1 MEKFDLFADIA
12 ERTEGSIYIGVVGP
26 VRTGKST
33 LIRRFMDLVV
43 LPEIEDTYV
52 RQRTADALPQSG
64 AGRTIMTTEPKFV
77 PDEPVE
83 VPAGEHLRVKV
94 RLVDCVGYAVEGA
107 VGYLDEYGPRR
118 VRTPWF
124 EGEIAFQQA
133 AELGTRKVIAEHSTM
148 GLVVT
153 TDGSITDL
161 PRSAYEPAEERV
173 IRELQELGKPFMVVL
188 NSVHPEAEET
198 RQLAEKLAARYG
210 VTVLPLDCLHLRENE
225 LLGLLGELLY
235 EFPLREVAF
244 RLPGWVE
251 ELDEEHWLRRQCEEA
266 VAEVVEEVNKLRDVN
281 AAVDAFSRYDFLAG
295 AELQLLDLG
304 QGLADIRVETRE
316 GLFYQ
321 VLQEIT
327 GMELAG
333 DRGLM
338 RAIRELATAKRAYDR
353 VAAALAAVRETG
365 YGIVPPAEEEIVYE
379 EPELIR
385 RGNRFGIRL
394 RATATAIH
402 MIRADITTEVTPFIG
417 AERQGEEFARYL
429 LEQYEKQPGRIWQA
443 DFFGKPLPALVREG
457 IDSKLHRMPEN
468 AQVKLQETLTK
479 IVNEGSGGLICIL
492 L

>member
-12 ERTEGSIYIGVVGP
+12 ERTAGSVYIGVVGP

-33 LIRRFMDLVV
+33 LIRRFMDLLV
-43 LPEIEDTYV
+43 LPEIEDVYV

-64 AGRTIMTTEPKFV
+64 AGRSIMTTEPKFV

-83 VPAGEHLRVKV
+83 VPVGEHLRIKV
-94 RLVDCVGYAVEGA
+94 RLVDCVGYTVEGA
-107 VGYLDEYGPRR
+107 LGYMDENGPRR
-118 VRTPWF
+118 VRTPWL
-124 EGEIAFQQA
+124 EEEIAFQQA
-133 AELGTRKVIAEHSTM
+133 AEIGTRKVIAEHSTM

-153 TDGSITDL
+153 TDGSITDI
-161 PRSAYEPAEERV
+161 PRAAYEPAEERV
-173 IRELQELGKPFMVVL
+173 IRELQELGKPFVVVL
-188 NSVHPEAEET
+188 NSVHPGAEET
-198 RQLAEKLAARYG
+198 RRLAQKQAEKYN
-210 VTVLPLDCLHLRENE
+210 VTVLPMDCLHLTESE
-225 LLGLLGELLY
+225 LLRLLGEVLY
-235 EFPLREVAF
+235 EFPVREIAF

-251 ELDEEHWLRRQCEEA
+251 ELDDDHWLRQRCEES
-266 VAEVVEEVNKLRDVN
+266 VAEVVESIEKLRDVN
-281 AAVDAFSRYDFLAG
+281 EAVNAFSRFEFLAG
-295 AELQLLDLG
+295 AELSVLNLG
-304 QGLADIRVETRE
+304 QGLADIRLETAE
-316 GLFYQ
+316 GLFFQ
-321 VLQEIT
+321 ILQELT
-327 GMELAG
+327 GMELQG

-338 RAIRELATAKRAYDR
+338 RAMKELATAKRAYDK
-353 VAAALAAVRETG
+353 VATALAHVRETG
-365 YGIVPPAEEEIVYE
+365 YGIVPPTEEEIVYD

-429 LEQYEKQPGRIWQA
+429 LEQYERQPERIWQA
-443 DFFGKPLPALVREG
+443 DFLGKSLPDLVREG